1 MQGFPKFI
9 GIISTFIYTYFQ
21 SFPVLPSPLAKKD
34 TIGNIMNSPHPTF
47 ENDIYNAPHENVC
60 RLVFAI
66 KFCVKPNFRN
76 GGLEKGRDVFFRNNR
91 RWFAKLKPI
100 QFNPFVTFQ

>member
-1 MQGFPKFI
+1 MQRFPKFI
-9 GIISTFIYTYFQ
+9 GMTSIFKYTYFQ
-21 SFPVLPSPLAKKD
+21 SFPVFPSLSAKKD
-34 TIGNIMNSPHPTF
+34 TIGNIMDSPHPIF

-76 GGLEKGRDVFFRNNR
+76 GVLEKGRDVFFRSSQ
-91 RWFAKLKPI
+91 RWFVKLKPI
-100 QFNPFVTFQ
+100 QFNPFVTF

>member
-21 SFPVLPSPLAKKD
+21 SFPVFPSPLAKKD
-34 TIGNIMNSPHPTF
+34 TRGNIMNSPHPTF

-76 GGLEKGRDVFFRNNR
+76 GGLEKGRDVFFSEQSTLVRKIE
-91 RWFAKLKPI
+91 ADS
-100 QFNPFVTFQ
+100 V

>member
-21 SFPVLPSPLAKKD
+21 SFPVFPSPLAKKN
-34 TIGNIMNSPHPTF
+34 TTGNIMNPPHPTF
-47 ENDIYNAPHENVC
+47 ENDIYNASRENVC

-66 KFCVKPNFRN
+66 KFCVKPNFLN
-76 GGLEKGRDVFFRNNR
+76 DGLEKGRDVFLEQSTLVREIE
-91 RWFAKLKPI
+91 ADS
-100 QFNPFVTFQ
+100 V